1 MAQRQR
7 SSQRGTRTLALPQPE
22 GPSHQLGLFPVGS
35 VADCPAGSQQPGRTL
50 GTVADPGGRKQRCAR
65 PRERRRPG
73 PQPPPCR
80 TPSRCALLHAPH
92 GLVVFPAIL
101 YEGPRK
107 ETCSVPSHC
116 SRAFRRGLAE
126 HLGVRCDARSPHH
139 GPYGPLETKGAGRRE
154 PRKAPQAALQGPV
167 LPGSA
172 RPRRTTVGS
181 WPFPGKASSGQPH
194 LQSRVGGPFP
204 VDSHLEVTR
213 CSHLHSHRSVVVL
226 GSRGDC
232 WRGRHG
238 NCAPLNLQHVP

>member
-35 VADCPAGSQQPGRTL
+35 VADRPAGSQQPGRTL

-73 PQPPPCR
+73 PQPPSCR
-80 TPSRCALLHAPH
+80 TLSRCALLHAPH

-139 GPYGPLETKGAGRRE
+139 GPYGPLETKGATGCPPGPGASRKRQAT
-154 PRKAPQAALQGPV
+154 PRHCGELAVSWQSQFWAAT
-167 LPGSA
+167 SA
-172 RPRRTTVGS
+172 EQSRWSVP
-181 WPFPGKASSGQPH
+181 SGQSP
-194 LQSRVGGPFP
+194 GGHQVLTPALP
-204 VDSHLEVTR
+204 
-213 CSHLHSHRSVVVL
+213 SVC
-226 GSRGDC
+226 G
-232 WRGRHG
+232 
-238 NCAPLNLQHVP
+238 CAWKPG